1 MADLPPK
8 ILFDT
13 NFLMIPLR
21 FGVDV
26 FEEAERV
33 LNQLPEYYVTRSV
46 LREIELLKQ
55 DASPSFAKELRF
67 AEKIAERCSVL
78 DVEVEDEETVDESIL
93 RTAVEKRLIVGT
105 TDADLKRKLRN
116 AGVKVLIL
124 RQKRYLE
131 FVG

>member
-1 MADLPPK
+1 MPPK

-26 FEEAERV
+26 FEEAERT
-33 LNQLPEYYVTRSV
+33 LNNLPEYYVTRSV

-55 DASPSFAKELRF
+55 GASPSFAKELSF

-78 DVEVEDEETVDESIL
+78 DVEAREKETVDESIL

-105 TDADLKRKLRN
+105 TDAELRRRLRE

-124 RQKRYLE
+124 RQRRYLE
-131 FVG
+131 LIG

>member
-1 MADLPPK
+1 LPPK

-13 NFLMIPLR
+13 NFLMIPIR
-21 FGVDV
+21 FGVDI
-26 FEEAERV
+26 FEEAERT
-33 LNQLPEYYVTRSV
+33 LNNLPEYYVTRSV

-55 DASPSFAKELRF
+55 GASPSFAKELSF

-78 DVEVEDEETVDESIL
+78 DVEAREKETVDESIL

-105 TDADLKRKLRN
+105 TDAELRRRLRE

-124 RQKRYLE
+124 RQRRYLE
-131 FVG
+131 LIG

>member
-1 MADLPPK
+1 MPPK

-33 LNQLPEYYVTRSV
+33 LNNLPEYYVTGSV

-55 DASPSFAKELRF
+55 GASPSFAKELSF

-78 DVEVEDEETVDESIL
+78 DVEAREKETVDESIL

-105 TDADLKRKLRN
+105 TDAELRRRLREV
-116 AGVKVLIL
+116 GVKVLVL
-124 RQKRYLE
+124 RQRRYLE
-131 FVG
+131 LIG

>member
-1 MADLPPK
+1 LPPK

-26 FEEAERV
+26 FEEAERA
-33 LNQLPEYYVTRSV
+33 LNHLPEYYVTRSV
-46 LREIELLKQ
+46 LREIEILKQ
-55 DASPSFAKELRF
+55 GASPSFAKELSF
-67 AEKIAERCSVL
+67 AEKLAERCNVL

-93 RTAVEKRLIVGT
+93 RIAVEKNLIVGT
-105 TDADLKRKLRN
+105 TDADLKRRLRG
-116 AGVKVLIL
+116 AGVKVLVL

-131 FVG
+131 LVG

>member
-26 FEEAERV
+26 FEEAERA
-33 LNQLPEYYVTRSV
+33 LNHLPEYYVTRSV
-46 LREIELLKQ
+46 LREIEILKQ
-55 DASPSFAKELRF
+55 GASPSFAKELSF
-67 AEKIAERCSVL
+67 AEKLAERCNVL

-93 RTAVEKRLIVGT
+93 RIAVEKNLIVGT
-105 TDADLKRKLRN
+105 TDADLKRRLRG
-116 AGVKVLIL
+116 AGVKVLVL

-131 FVG
+131 LVG

>member
-46 LREIELLKQ
+46 MREIQLLKQ
-55 DASPSFAKELRF
+55 GASPSFAKELGF
-67 AEKIAERCSVL
+67 AEGLAERCGVL
-78 DVEVEDEETVDESIL
+78 DVEAEDGETVDDSIL
-93 RTAVEKRLIVGT
+93 RVAVEERMIVGT
-105 TDADLKRKLRN
+105 TDAELGKRLRE
-116 AGVKVLIL
+116 AGVKVLVL
-124 RQKRYLE
+124 RQRRYLE
-131 FVG
+131 LVG